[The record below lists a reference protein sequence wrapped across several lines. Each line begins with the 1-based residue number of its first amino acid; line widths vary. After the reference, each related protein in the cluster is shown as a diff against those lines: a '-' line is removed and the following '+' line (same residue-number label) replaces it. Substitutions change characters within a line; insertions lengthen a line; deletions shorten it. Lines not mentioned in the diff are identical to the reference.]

1 MSVVDIGDDED
12 KEDEY
17 FKTCN
22 TQELNGM
29 FLNSAREGD
38 WRRMERL
45 LQAGAELNYAG
56 GATLTAAIDGK
67 HIDIARRLMAR
78 GLNPTAHV
86 RQEALGDAVYAG
98 NLAAAAYLIDE
109 VKADPAHDDSAV
121 LFTAVVN
128 NKPDMAQLLLEKG
141 ASAHANKDT
150 LLCIALSHRF
160 EDVATALLEF
170 GADPRKH
177 YRDMNAY
184 EWAAEENLAEFSK
197 RLREWSNTDVYMSPG
212 FFRRQTLEELRG
224 MYDEKQTRTSFYLAA
239 QAGCFDI
246 IRDRILETPGE
257 KMRAEDLL
265 KKAPGGQTVL
275 GALGESGQLAIA
287 FDARLWAG
295 RKEEALA
302 LLQNSVSPTFRN
314 QVDAARLALDIDVLA
329 LKARARAPSLKLKP
343 PKL

>member
-38 WRRMERL
+38 WGRMERL
-45 LQAGAELNYAG
+45 LAAGAELDYGG
-56 GATLTAAIDGK
+56 GAALTAAAGQG
-67 HIDIARRLMAR
+67 HLSVARNLIQR
-78 GLNPTAHV
+78 GLRTV
-86 RQEALGDAVYAG
+86 LCKQEALGDAVYAG
-98 NLAAAAYLIDE
+98 KLE
-109 VKADPAHDDSAV
+109 VVRFLVEEVQADPSFNDSTA
-121 LFTAVVN
+121 LWTAVVN
-128 NKPDMAQLLLEKG
+128 NKPDIARLLLEKG

-160 EDVATALLEF
+160 EAVAGALLDF

-184 EWAAEENLAEFSK
+184 EWAAAENLAEFSK
-197 RLREWSNTDVYMSPG
+197 RLRDWSNTDVYMSPG
-212 FFRRQTLEELRG
+212 FFKRQTLEELRG
-224 MYDEKQTRTSFYLAA
+224 MYDEKQTRTGFHLAA

-246 IRDRILETPGE
+246 IRDKILGTTGE
-257 KMRAEDLL
+257 KMRAGDLL

-275 GALGESGQLAIA
+275 GALGESGQLSVA

-295 RKEEALA
+295 RREEALA
-302 LLQNSVSPTFRN
+302 LLKNGVSPTFRN
-314 QVDAARLALDIDVLA
+314 QVDEARLALDIDLLA
-329 LKARARAPSLKLKP
+329 LKARAKSPSLKLKP

>member
-17 FKTCN
+17 FKSCN

-38 WRRMERL
+38 WGRMERL
-45 LQAGAELNYAG
+45 LAAGAELDYGG
-56 GATLTAAIDGK
+56 GAALTAAAGQG
-67 HIDIARRLMAR
+67 HLAIARNLIRL
-78 GLNPTAHV
+78 GLKSPLCK
-86 RQEALGDAVYAG
+86 QEALSDAVYAG
-98 NLAAAAYLIDE
+98 KLEVVRFLIEE
-109 VKADPAHDDSAV
+109 VQADPAGNDSTV

-128 NKPDMAQLLLEKG
+128 NKPEMARLLLEKG

-160 EDVATALLEF
+160 EGVAAALLDF

-197 RLREWSNTDVYMSPG
+197 RLRDWSNTDVYMSPG
-212 FFRRQTLEELRG
+212 FFKRQTLEELRG
-224 MYDEKQTRTSFYLAA
+224 IYDEKQTRTGFHLAA
-239 QAGCFDI
+239 QAGCFDV
-246 IRDRILETPGE
+246 IRDKILESGGRI
-257 KMRAEDLL
+257 RAEDLL
-265 KKAPGGQTVL
+265 NKAPGGQTVL
-275 GALGESGQLAIA
+275 GALGESGQLSIA

-302 LLQNSVSPTFRN
+302 LLRSGVSPTFRS
-314 QVDAARLALDIDVLA
+314 QVEEPRLALDIDLLA
-329 LKARARAPSLKLKP
+329 LKSRAKTPALKLKP

>member
-29 FLNSAREGD
+29 FLNSAREGN
-38 WRRMERL
+38 WGRMERL
-45 LQAGAELNYAG
+45 LQAGAELDYGG
-56 GATLTAAIDGK
+56 GAALTAAAGQG
-67 HIDIARRLMAR
+67 HLAIARNLIRL
-78 GLNPTAHV
+78 GLKTPLCK
-86 RQEALGDAVYAG
+86 QEALGDAVYAG
-98 NLAAAAYLIDE
+98 KLEVVRFLIEE
-109 VKADPAHDDSAV
+109 VQADPAFNDSTV
-121 LFTAVVN
+121 LWTSVVN
-128 NKPDMAQLLLEKG
+128 NKPDIARLLLEKG

-150 LLCIALSHRF
+150 LLCIALSHKF
-160 EDVATALLEF
+160 EDVAAALLDF

-177 YRDMNAY
+177 FRDMNAY
-184 EWAAEENLAEFSK
+184 EWAAEENLSEFSK
-197 RLREWSNTDVYMSPG
+197 RLRDWSNTDVYMSPG

-224 MYDEKQTRTSFYLAA
+224 IYDEKQTRTGLHLAA

-246 IRDRILETPGE
+246 IRDKILESGG

-275 GALGESGQLAIA
+275 GALGESGQLAVA

-295 RKEEALA
+295 RKDDALA
-302 LLQNSVSPTFRN
+302 LFKNGVSPTFRN
-314 QVDAARLALDIDVLA
+314 QVDEARLALDIDLLA
-329 LKARARAPSLKLKP
+329 LKARAPKSSLKLKP